1 MPGAAFIDAADL
13 QISGAELTVL
23 ELIEKVKS
31 QEEQLKSQEER
42 ILELETIV
50 AALY

>member
-1 MPGAAFIDAADL
+1 MPGTAFIDASDL

-23 ELIEKVKS
+23 ELIEKVKA
-31 QEEQLKSQEER
+31 QEER